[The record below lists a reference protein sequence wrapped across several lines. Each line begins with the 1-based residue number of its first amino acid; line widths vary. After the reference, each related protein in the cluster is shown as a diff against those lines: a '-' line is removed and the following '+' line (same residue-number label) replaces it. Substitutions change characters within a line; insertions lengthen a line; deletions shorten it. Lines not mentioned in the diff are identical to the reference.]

1 MNTWCFPS
9 RTGSILIVQ
18 RTFSVADDFG
28 GAGHSADRETG
39 RKMKSQYVCF
49 AGAILVVA
57 SGFFPAAAAPVS
69 ATPGI
74 IKGVV
79 HFNAPFVP
87 DSMEVDAQDV
97 THTYNATATA
107 SQNDPV
113 SCAPGSQ
120 NWCYSVTVESALAH
134 SYYLRP
140 IARVAHNSPVF
151 VQARIPFPPTAA
163 AAIAVGPALI
173 QDL

>member
-18 RTFSVADDFG
+18 RNLSMAGDFG
-28 GAGHSADRETG
+28 GVGHSTALRSSTDRETG

-57 SGFFPAAAAPVS
+57 SCLFPAAAAPVS

-74 IKGVV
+74 IKGLV

-113 SCAPGSQ
+113 NCAPGSQ

-140 IARVAHNSPVF
+140 IARVAHNSPLF

-163 AAIAVGPALI
+163 VAIAVE
-173 QDL
+173 